1 MNYQPSL
8 PDHNVNVSHD
18 HPIREFFILV
28 SGVVVV
34 LVLVFWLLGLL
45 VDYAVEFIPPEQEA
59 ELFANLNFDWTS
71 TPDSEPD
78 TDSEQEASL
87 QGLLDSL
94 QTCLDL
100 PYPIT
105 VTLVKSEQVNAVAIP
120 GGNVLV
126 FSGLLESVSSQN
138 GLAFVLAHELGH
150 FVNRDHLRGMG
161 RGILLA
167 ALSTVIFGANSD
179 ISQMLASASGV
190 QVAQYSQ
197 ERESL
202 ADRTALHVL
211 SCHYGHV
218 GGAAELFVALQELEE
233 ALDFGLLHYFATH
246 PELQTRIDDLQRLS
260 KELGFTVGET
270 KELLK

>member
-18 HPIREFFILV
+18 RPVREFFLLLSAVVAILV
-28 SGVVVV
+28 
-34 LVLVFWLLGLL
+34 LTFWILGFL

-59 ELFANLNFDWTS
+59 ELFANLNFDW
-71 TPDSEPD
+71 DSKKD
-78 TDSEQEASL
+78 TDSEQEDLL
-87 QGLLDSL
+87 QGLVDSL

-100 PYPIT
+100 PYPIK
-105 VTLVKSEQVNAVAIP
+105 VTLVDSEQINALAIP
-120 GGNVLV
+120 GGNVVV
-126 FSGLLESVSSQN
+126 FSGLLQSVSSQN

-150 FVNRDHLRGMG
+150 FVNRDHLRGLG

-167 ALSTVIFGANSD
+167 ALSTVILGANSD

-197 ERESL
+197 ERESE
-202 ADRTALHVL
+202 ADRIALQVL

-218 GGAAELFVALQELEE
+218 GGATELFVALQQRED
-233 ALDFGLLHYFATH
+233 AIDFGLLHYFASH

-260 KELGFTVGET
+260 QELGYEVREVHEFRN
-270 KELLK
+270 

>member
-8 PDHNVNVSHD
+8 PEHNVNVSHNR
-18 HPIREFFILV
+18 PVREFFLLLSAVVAILV
-28 SGVVVV
+28 LS
-34 LVLVFWLLGLL
+34 FWLLGFL

-59 ELFANLNFDWTS
+59 ELFGNLNLNW
-71 TPDSEPD
+71 DSKKD
-78 TDSEQEASL
+78 TDSEEEKRL
-87 QGLLDSL
+87 QGLVDSL

-100 PYPIT
+100 PYPIK
-105 VTLVKSEQVNAVAIP
+105 VTLVDSEQINALAIP
-120 GGNVLV
+120 GGNVVV

-179 ISQMLASASGV
+179 ISQILASASGV

-197 ERESL
+197 ERESQ
-202 ADRTALHVL
+202 ADRTALQVL

-218 GGAAELFVALQELEE
+218 GGATELFVALQQREE
-233 ALDFGLLHYFATH
+233 AIDFALLHYFASH
-246 PELQTRIDDLQRLS
+246 PELQTRIDDLRRLS
-260 KELGFTVGET
+260 NELGYEEREVQDFMN
-270 KELLK
+270 